1 MTFAAKISS
10 WIFRHLSSKGC
21 LFKKGLQ
28 KAGHGRP

>member
-10 WIFRHLSSKGC
+10 WIFRHLSSKDC